1 MNQKKAGVLLSYGQ
15 TALST
20 LISLTYTPVMLR
32 LLGQS
37 EYGLY
42 TLVSGFVSNLSLLSF
57 GLGSA
62 YMRYYSRAE
71 VKDGEDGVAR
81 INGMFMTIFFVISML
96 CLLTGGVLVANTKN
110 IFAAKL
116 TPSEQDTAQIL
127 MALLVVNIA
136 VSFPASVF
144 FSYITAKE
152 RFLFQRLVSM
162 IRTVLN
168 PIVMLPLLLM
178 GYGSIAL
185 VLVTLILTAFSDIV
199 SIWYCFKK
207 LHMRIRF
214 GKFDFS
220 LLRDMAGFSFFIF
233 LNEIINQ
240 INWTVDTTLLGI
252 ISGTA
257 ATAIYG
263 VGSQINQY
271 YMALSTS
278 ISGVFTPQ
286 INRIVARGEGDE
298 QLTRLFT
305 RVGRI
310 QFMLLALVLTGFIFV
325 GSPFVRAWGGEE
337 YAQAYVIALLLIGP
351 VTVPLI
357 QNIGIEIQRAKNM
370 HQFRSKVYFCMAIGN
385 AIMSVP
391 LGMALG
397 GIGCAL
403 GTAISMIVGNGFI
416 MNWYYQTH
424 IGLDMRY
431 FWKNILKIVPA
442 MLPPIALGILA
453 VSLHRFEGYSGVLM
467 FAAPYAALYAVCLY
481 FFAMDESEKELVGA
495 VIRKIKRR

>member
-1 MNQKKAGVLLSYGQ
+1 
-15 TALST
+15 
-20 LISLTYTPVMLR
+20 
-32 LLGQS
+32 
-37 EYGLY
+37 
-42 TLVSGFVSNLSLLSF
+42 
-57 GLGSA
+57 
-62 YMRYYSRAE
+62 MRYYSRAE
-71 VKDGEDGVAR
+71 VQDGEEGVAR
-81 INGMFMTIFFVISML
+81 INGMFMTIFFVISLL
-96 CLLTGGVLVANTKN
+96 CLLTGGVLVANVKN
-110 IFAAKL
+110 IFAANL
-116 TPSEQDTAQIL
+116 TAQELDTAKIL

-162 IRTVLN
+162 LRTVLN

-178 GYGSIAL
+178 GFGSVAL
-185 VLVTLILTAFSDIV
+185 VMVTLILTAVSDAV
-199 SIWYCFKK
+199 SIWYCIKK
-207 LHMRIRF
+207 LHMRITF
-214 GKFDFS
+214 GKFDFG

-298 QLTRLFT
+298 QLTKLFT

-310 QFMLLALVLTGFIFV
+310 QFMLLMLVLTGFVFV
-325 GSPFVRAWGGEE
+325 GEPFICAWGGEE
-337 YAQAYVIALLLIGP
+337 YGAAYWIALLLIAP

-385 AIMSVP
+385 ALVSIP
-391 LGMALG
+391 LGMKFGGHRLRAGYGDLDGRRQRVHHELVLSDAHRAGHALFLEAYFEHRSGDASGCCAGYYRGAAAHVYGLCGRCDVRCAVCG
-397 GIGCAL
+397 GI
-403 GTAISMIVGNGFI
+403 
-416 MNWYYQTH
+416 
-424 IGLDMRY
+424 RRR
-431 FWKNILKIVPA
+431 
-442 MLPPIALGILA
+442 A
-453 VSLHRFEGYSGVLM
+453 VS
-467 FAAPYAALYAVCLY
+467 VCN
-481 FFAMDESEKELVGA
+481 G
-495 VIRKIKRR
+495 

>member
-220 LLRDMAGFSFFIF
+220 LLRDMAGFSFFI
-233 LNEIINQ
+233 
-240 INWTVDTTLLGI
+240 
-252 ISGTA
+252 S
-257 ATAIYG
+257 
-263 VGSQINQY
+263 
-271 YMALSTS
+271 
-278 ISGVFTPQ
+278 
-286 INRIVARGEGDE
+286 
-298 QLTRLFT
+298 
-305 RVGRI
+305 
-310 QFMLLALVLTGFIFV
+310 
-325 GSPFVRAWGGEE
+325 
-337 YAQAYVIALLLIGP
+337 
-351 VTVPLI
+351 
-357 QNIGIEIQRAKNM
+357 
-370 HQFRSKVYFCMAIGN
+370 
-385 AIMSVP
+385 
-391 LGMALG
+391 
-397 GIGCAL
+397 
-403 GTAISMIVGNGFI
+403 
-416 MNWYYQTH
+416 
-424 IGLDMRY
+424 
-431 FWKNILKIVPA
+431 
-442 MLPPIALGILA
+442 
-453 VSLHRFEGYSGVLM
+453 
-467 FAAPYAALYAVCLY
+467 
-481 FFAMDESEKELVGA
+481 
-495 VIRKIKRR
+495 